1 MDSFL
6 WQHFDIGVEAFIL
19 NEIFGNIGRNNV
31 GSYLPS
37 VYFRVTKSY
46 VDNRSKVVFQKQ
58 TNKKAVVK

>member
-19 NEIFGNIGRNNV
+19 NEIFGNIGRNNL

-37 VYFRVTKSY
+37 VHFPVTKSY
-46 VDNRSKVVFQKQ
+46 VDNRSKVIFQKQ
-58 TNKKAVVK
+58 TKNKAVVK